1 MTSSSG
7 TAPANAS
14 NNSSEDSEQLYLYC
28 LTEANNV
35 DIEPLL
41 ADLVGIGESSPPR
54 VISLNKVCAVVSD
67 NPEDRYRV
75 SRKNLKAHNA
85 VIDVLRVNLATVPV
99 RFGTLAPSED
109 ALTQAVQTSV
119 ADIVNLFEN
128 VRGAAEYALRAE
140 WLNKDA
146 LLAEL
151 GGTHPKL
158 APLKEA
164 LNARGASYHERINF
178 GQKVNE
184 VLLERREQLEDSLAD
199 LAANHARE
207 VLILD
212 LQDDQQE
219 VANLAL
225 LMPESDYD
233 AFMAELSQFDEAHPD
248 LLRLR
253 ITGPLAAF
261 SFADINLTW
270 T

>member
-1 MTSSSG
+1 MTQSSTSSSDQ
-7 TAPANAS
+7 PERN
-14 NNSSEDSEQLYLYC
+14 DQLYLYC
-28 LTEANNV
+28 LTEPNGR
-35 DIEPLL
+35 DLEPIL
-41 ADLVGIGESSPPR
+41 ADLAGIGESSPPR
-54 VISLNKVCAVVSD
+54 IIELGNIRAIVSD
-67 NPEDRYRV
+67 KPEDRYRV

-85 VIDVLRVNLATVPV
+85 VIDALRVVLATVPV
-99 RFGTLAPSED
+99 RFGTLAPSES
-109 ALTQAVQTSV
+109 ALNHAIHEAQD
-119 ADIVNLFEN
+119 DILALFDN

-140 WLNKDA
+140 WFNKDA

-151 GGTHPKL
+151 GETHPEL
-158 APLKEA
+158 APLKRA
-164 LNARGASYHERINF
+164 LNARGASYHEQINF
-178 GQKVNE
+178 GKQVNQ

-225 LMPESDYD
+225 LMPEGDYD

-261 SFADINLTW
+261 SFADINLAW
-270 T
+270 A